1 MPCETRPSLSHRC
14 CTALVCSSL
23 AVAVAVAPT
32 QAHASE
38 PMLGGAIM
46 ATGMSPTAARL
57 RTIMSLQDPD
67 APAAVTG
74 DPAGDAPPDAAPVA
88 QGPAPVGPAP
98 APIAPAPAGPPPS
111 KGLGMMIAGA
121 AITGAY
127 ALPLIGYGAYVTII
141 FKRADDD
148 VNGMGVVE
156 AGGNILGGTLI
167 VLGVLGLGVGV
178 PLLGVGGYRFSKYQK
193 WKRGEVSLR
202 PSMNRTMHGTYTS
215 GFTLRF

>member
-67 APAAVTG
+67 APAELTG

-98 APIAPAPAGPPPS
+98 APIARIRGRHRVRLLVRAPRGAPLQPALADWTRRAGPLRG
-111 KGLGMMIAGA
+111 GLRL
-121 AITGAY
+121 AIDIDPQSF
-127 ALPLIGYGAYVTII
+127 L
-141 FKRADDD
+141 
-148 VNGMGVVE
+148 
-156 AGGNILGGTLI
+156 
-167 VLGVLGLGVGV
+167 
-178 PLLGVGGYRFSKYQK
+178 
-193 WKRGEVSLR
+193 
-202 PSMNRTMHGTYTS
+202 
-215 GFTLRF
+215 